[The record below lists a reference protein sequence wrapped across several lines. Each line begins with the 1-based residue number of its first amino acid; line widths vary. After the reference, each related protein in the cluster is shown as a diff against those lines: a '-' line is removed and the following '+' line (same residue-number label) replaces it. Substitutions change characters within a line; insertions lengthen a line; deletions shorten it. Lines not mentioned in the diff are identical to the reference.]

1 MSTSSR
7 LAALA
12 AVLLTVLVLIL
23 HLPAPHADATP
34 LPGPGETSTAS
45 RIARQIANGRP
56 VHVPADAWS
65 PRPDTTSTD
74 RADATEDGA
83 STASQE
89 QAKQAE
95 EAKQAKQAKKAK
107 QAKQA
112 RKARKARK
120 AKQAKK
126 TDRTPAELAAVGD
139 TRLLVPS
146 RHAVGGGFHQAN
158 QPASRQ
164 MDPLP
169 ASRVTTLP
177 SRGRGTGGRTALDLA
192 VEADTTVLAAATG
205 TVVEARTYRLY
216 GQLDD
221 QLVVIRTPEGRDVR
235 MLHLDGLEVQVG
247 DHVEAGRSPVASRA
261 HLLPFGSQIDRLLGR
276 HPHVHL
282 EVR

>member
-83 STASQE
+83 STTSQE
-89 QAKQAE
+89 QAE
-95 EAKQAKQAKKAK
+95 EAKQAKQARKAK
-107 QAKQA
+107 
-112 RKARKARK
+112 K

-169 ASRVTTLP
+169 TSRVTTLP